1 MSGALRTLR
10 TLQHLTPGQVYAR
23 AVHELR
29 QGVYRGAGPLLGLLY
44 APDKTARIARV
55 RLALPET
62 ALEHKREAA
71 ERWCSGRVEYLG
83 SEGDRK
89 DWHASGRPKLW
100 RYERQYHSELPALA
114 ALSVAEPAGPWLGEA
129 RALLEDW
136 WTSCPPG
143 PGDAWEPYPVARRIL
158 NWSLAAALAPELG
171 GWVAAQLA
179 MQLRFLRSHLE
190 RHLLGNHLLCD
201 AAALV
206 AGAAILDIGDA
217 PEIGAFGSAL
227 LATELR
233 RQLLTDGG
241 YAERTAQ
248 YHALVL
254 RDALVAVGLARL
266 AGRAIGIEPELD
278 SMGRWLSLV
287 RRRESALPYLND
299 ATPDAILF
307 AREAASLGG
316 ALGFGWAGEDEDRVM
331 GGDLLLHDTGWSIVR
346 QDGHELLLEHGPIG
360 PPEQPGHGHSDAL
373 SYELW
378 WAGVPLV
385 TDSGVTTYE
394 LGHVRDFE
402 RSARAHATV
411 TVDGDG
417 PDELWASFRVGGRG
431 RVEAQPSKALVVLDR
446 VRNARPGSEILS
458 RLPLD
463 PEWSFDLGPRT
474 AAMRGPREL
483 GLTLTILEGELAG
496 ASVGA
501 TSPREGWVGRGFGRP
516 VPRPSLRFRADGAGL
531 CSYAITAPGVIL
543 ERHGRRCTLRSATEA
558 LDVPLDVDGSS
569 SEALPA

>member
-1 MSGALRTLR
+1 
-10 TLQHLTPGQVYAR
+10 
-23 AVHELR
+23 
-29 QGVYRGAGPLLGLLY
+29 
-44 APDKTARIARV
+44 
-55 RLALPET
+55 
-62 ALEHKREAA
+62 
-71 ERWCSGRVEYLG
+71 
-83 SEGDRK
+83 
-89 DWHASGRPKLW
+89 
-100 RYERQYHSELPALA
+100 
-114 ALSVAEPAGPWLGEA
+114 
-129 RALLEDW
+129 
-136 WTSCPPG
+136 
-143 PGDAWEPYPVARRIL
+143 
-158 NWSLAAALAPELG
+158 
-171 GWVAAQLA
+171 

-233 RQLLTDGG
+233 RQLLADGG

-431 RVEAQPSKALVVLDR
+431 RVEAQPSTSPAPGVRGLRATVSAHAGWRHERSLLFWPGKALVVLDR